1 MSNRNSNPRPLSL
14 IENLFPSSPCALRAL
29 CGEIAFSFAPL
40 TNVNPSGSR
49 PLLATHFLLVFVPS
63 HFVPY
68 TFFSMFDSHRFALFL
83 AAALLLAITPGPGIF
98 YVLARTLAGGRREGF
113 QSSFGTFFGGLF
125 HVFAAALGVS
135 AILAASA
142 VAFHTVKYAGAAYLI
157 FLGIKMIRSRNV
169 PLPDQAATQDSSPNA
184 NAFRPAAA
192 AFKQGVL
199 TEALNPKTAL
209 FFLSFI
215 PQFIAPER
223 GHIFLQFA
231 TLGILSVTLNTAAD
245 LLVVFCAAPLERKLK
260 SSPTFRSRQRTASGL
275 GMIGLGAYVA
285 LSDAK

>member
-1 MSNRNSNPRPLSL
+1 
-14 IENLFPSSPCALRAL
+14 
-29 CGEIAFSFAPL
+29 
-40 TNVNPSGSR
+40 
-49 PLLATHFLLVFVPS
+49 
-63 HFVPY
+63 
-68 TFFSMFDSHRFALFL
+68 MFDAHRFALFF
-83 AAALLLAITPGPGIF
+83 AAALLLALTPGPGIF

-113 QSSFGTFFGGLF
+113 QSSIGTFFGGLF

-169 PLPDQAATQDSSPNA
+169 PMADHSIAETGAPSAGTPRYD
-184 NAFRPAAA
+184 AAA
-192 AFKQGVL
+192 AFKQGIL

-231 TLGILSVTLNTAAD
+231 TLGILSVALNTAAD
-245 LLVVFCAAPLERKLK
+245 LLIVFLAAPLERKLK

-275 GMIGLGAYVA
+275 GMIGLGAYLA
-285 LSDAK
+285 FSDTK